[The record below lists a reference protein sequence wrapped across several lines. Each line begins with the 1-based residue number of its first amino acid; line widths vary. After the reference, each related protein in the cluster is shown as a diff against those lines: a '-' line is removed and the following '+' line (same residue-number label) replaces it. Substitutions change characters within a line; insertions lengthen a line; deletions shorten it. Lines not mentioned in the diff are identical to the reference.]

1 MSAHTIDLSNAKTLT
16 VTPAEDGDLVE
27 IRSAEGQIELR
38 VKVTAEGPVLQME
51 SVRLSLKASE
61 SVNVDCK
68 NFEVRA
74 TESVDMHSDG
84 GMQISGQADIR
95 VDANGNV
102 IVKGET
108 IYLN

>member
-1 MSAHTIDLSNAKTLT
+1 
-16 VTPAEDGDLVE
+16 
-27 IRSAEGQIELR
+27 
-38 VKVTAEGPVLQME
+38 ME